1 MAAWTTATPVVTLR
15 PVDAGSWRDVAA
27 LTVAPGQERFV
38 AAPTYYLA
46 LCAYGDVWQP
56 MSVHDA
62 DDSVVGFLM
71 WGIDDEDGSCWLGG
85 VLVDVAHQGR
95 GVGRAAVVEALRT
108 LRTRAGTCGVRA
120 VVPAREPGG
129 EGALREPGVRRD
141 RRGRRRRGRR
151 PAATGPDDGAAEVA
165 WQAGADAVRTPRGP
179 AVRTLLNII
188 WFVFG
193 GLWLALG
200 YALAGVVF
208 CILIVTIPLGVASF
222 RMARYALWP
231 FGRAVVPKE
240 GAGAGAVVLN
250 VVWILL
256 AGWWLAIMHVITA
269 VAQAITI
276 IGIPLAIAN
285 LKMVPIS
292 LVPYGKR
299 IVRTDALPP
308 GERPLHSL

>member
-1 MAAWTTATPVVTLR
+1 M
-15 PVDAGSWRDVAA
+15 
-27 LTVAPGQERFV
+27 
-38 AAPTYYLA
+38 
-46 LCAYGDVWQP
+46 
-56 MSVHDA
+56 
-62 DDSVVGFLM
+62 
-71 WGIDDEDGSCWLGG
+71 
-85 VLVDVAHQGR
+85 
-95 GVGRAAVVEALRT
+95 
-108 LRTRAGTCGVRA
+108 
-120 VVPAREPGG
+120 
-129 EGALREPGVRRD
+129 
-141 RRGRRRRGRR
+141 
-151 PAATGPDDGAAEVA
+151 
-165 WQAGADAVRTPRGP
+165 
-179 AVRTLLNII
+179 RTLLNII

-200 YALAGVVF
+200 YALAGVLF

-256 AGWWLAIMHVITA
+256 AGWWLALVHVTTA

-276 IGIPLAIAN
+276 VGIPLAVAN

-299 IVRTDALPP
+299 IVRTAELPP

>member
-1 MAAWTTATPVVTLR
+1 M
-15 PVDAGSWRDVAA
+15 
-27 LTVAPGQERFV
+27 
-38 AAPTYYLA
+38 
-46 LCAYGDVWQP
+46 
-56 MSVHDA
+56 
-62 DDSVVGFLM
+62 
-71 WGIDDEDGSCWLGG
+71 
-85 VLVDVAHQGR
+85 
-95 GVGRAAVVEALRT
+95 
-108 LRTRAGTCGVRA
+108 
-120 VVPAREPGG
+120 
-129 EGALREPGVRRD
+129 
-141 RRGRRRRGRR
+141 
-151 PAATGPDDGAAEVA
+151 
-165 WQAGADAVRTPRGP
+165 
-179 AVRTLLNII
+179 RTLLNII

-208 CILIVTIPLGVASF
+208 CILIITIPLGVASF

-240 GAGAGAVVLN
+240 GAGAGAVILN

-256 AGWWLAIMHVITA
+256 AGWWLAIMHVVTA

-276 IGIPLAIAN
+276 VGIPLAVAN

-299 IVRTDALPP
+299 IVRTAELPP

>member
-1 MAAWTTATPVVTLR
+1 V
-15 PVDAGSWRDVAA
+15 AGWARHPADGED
-27 LTVAPGQERFV
+27 LT
-38 AAPTYYLA
+38 
-46 LCAYGDVWQP
+46 
-56 MSVHDA
+56 
-62 DDSVVGFLM
+62 
-71 WGIDDEDGSCWLGG
+71 
-85 VLVDVAHQGR
+85 
-95 GVGRAAVVEALRT
+95 
-108 LRTRAGTCGVRA
+108 
-120 VVPAREPGG
+120 
-129 EGALREPGVRRD
+129 
-141 RRGRRRRGRR
+141 
-151 PAATGPDDGAAEVA
+151 
-165 WQAGADAVRTPRGP
+165 
-179 AVRTLLNII
+179 VRTLLNLI

-208 CILIVTIPLGVASF
+208 CILIITIPLGVASF

-240 GAGAGAVVLN
+240 GAGAGAVILN

-256 AGWWLAIMHVITA
+256 AGWWLAIMHVVTA

-276 IGIPLAIAN
+276 VGIPLAVAN

-299 IVRTDALPP
+299 IVRTAELPP